1 MSEGR
6 IATELWV
13 MAHLRQCSAQ
23 GIMATVVKRGDDW
36 GGAVVIKLNLLGPGF
51 RVLTQSRDIDGNTAW
66 MQAKEGAILSE
77 QDADEY
83 IARAAD
89 PARSRS
95 LGDRD
100 RGPRRENP
108 VRGQGDVREAFA

>member
-13 MAHLRQCSAQ
+13 MAHIRQCHAK

-51 RVLTQSRDIDGNTAW
+51 RVLTQSRDIDGNIAW
-66 MQAKEGAILSE
+66 LQAKEGAVIAE
-77 QDADEY
+77 ADADDY
-83 IARAAD
+83 IARQTQRD
-89 PARSRS
+89 PD
-95 LGDRD
+95 LWVIEIEDRT
-100 RGPRRENP
+100 GKIPFE
-108 VRGQGDVREAFA
+108 GKLL